1 MRIWIPK
8 SGKCPAIDIQQ
19 RRFFS
24 VRKVYVLCVFI
35 IHNDCL
41 ILCAV
46 DILRLL
52 FLHVYCFYAYARRLT
67 LSQLTGCL
75 ALSRL
80 FRGKKYNP
88 LRDRQE
94 GCLALSRLFR
104 GKKYNPLRDRY
115 GGCLA
120 LSRLFRGKKYNPLRD
135 RYEGCLVFSRLFR
148 GEEVEPT
155 QRQV

>member
-1 MRIWIPK
+1 
-8 SGKCPAIDIQQ
+8 
-19 RRFFS
+19 
-24 VRKVYVLCVFI
+24 VLL
-35 IHNDCL
+35 IHDDSL

-88 LRDRQE
+88 LRDRYE
-94 GCLALSRLFR
+94 GCLSLSRLFR

-115 GGCLA
+115 AGCLS
-120 LSRLFRGKKYNPLRD
+120 LSRLFRGKKYNPLGD
-135 RYEGCLVFSRLFR
+135 RSEGCLPLSRLL
-148 GEEVEPT
+148 GGK
-155 QRQV
+155 